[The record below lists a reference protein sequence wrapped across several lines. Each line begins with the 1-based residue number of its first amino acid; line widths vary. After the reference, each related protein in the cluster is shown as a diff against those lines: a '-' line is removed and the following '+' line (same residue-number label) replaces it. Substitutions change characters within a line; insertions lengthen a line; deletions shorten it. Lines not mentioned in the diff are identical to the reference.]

1 VRQAEFASVSRVI
14 AVTIVR
20 GFLKLQF
27 VGSHQKG
34 FTFNEVLVAI
44 NVIVIAILGY
54 SLSTVGVIRGN
65 LTNDN
70 ITIAINLAQDKMEQL
85 KAQKQLVNDDRCPSA
100 GDRTITATGTPNG
113 IFDRCWRIVDSALG
127 PQLKQIDVMISW
139 RDHESRE
146 IVVSTLVY
154 SE

>member
-1 VRQAEFASVSRVI
+1 MI

-20 GFLKLQF
+20 EFLKLRF
-27 VGSHQKG
+27 VGSQQKG

-65 LTNDN
+65 MTNDN
-70 ITIAINLAQDKMEQL
+70 MTIAINLAQDKMEQL
-85 KAQKQLVNDDRCPSA
+85 KAQKKLVNDDRCPRA
-100 GDRTITATGTPNG
+100 GDRAITATGTPNG
-113 IFDRCWRIVDSALG
+113 LFDRCWRIFDSPLG

-139 RDHESRE
+139 RDHEKRE

>member
-1 VRQAEFASVSRVI
+1 VI
-14 AVTIVR
+14 AVGTVR
-20 GFLKLQF
+20 SFLKLRI
-27 VGSHQKG
+27 VDRHQAG

-70 ITIAINLAQDKMEQL
+70 TTAAINLAQDKMEQL
-85 KAQKQLVNDDRCPSA
+85 KAQKKLVNDDRCPSA
-100 GDRTITATGTPNG
+100 GDRGITATGTLNG
-113 IFDRCWRIVDSALG
+113 IFDRCWRIVDSPLG
-127 PQLKQIDVMISW
+127 PHLKQIDVTVSW
-139 RDHESRE
+139 RDRENRE
-146 IVVSTLVY
+146 IIVTTLVY

>member
-1 VRQAEFASVSRVI
+1 VI
-14 AVTIVR
+14 AVQIVR
-20 GFLKLQF
+20 AFLKF
-27 VGSHQKG
+27 RIVGRHPKG

-70 ITIAINLAQDKMEQL
+70 TTAAINMAQDKMEQL
-85 KAQKQLVNDDRCPSA
+85 KAQKNLVNDDRCPSA
-100 GDRTITATGTPNG
+100 GDRAITATGTLNG
-113 IFDRCWRIVDSALG
+113 IFDRCWRIVDSPLG
-127 PQLKQIDVMISW
+127 PQLKQIDVMVSW
-139 RDHESRE
+139 RDRENRE

-154 SE
+154 TGNLDASAP

>member
-1 VRQAEFASVSRVI
+1 M
-14 AVTIVR
+14 TIVK
-20 GFLKLQF
+20 GFLKSQF
-27 VGSHQKG
+27 VGSYEKG

-44 NVIVIAILGY
+44 NLIVIAILGY

-70 ITIAINLAQDKMEQL
+70 MTIAINLAQDKMEQL
-85 KAQKQLVNDDRCPSA
+85 KAQKKIVNDDRCPSA
-100 GDRTITATGTPNG
+100 GDRAITATGSPNG
-113 IFDRCWRIVDSALG
+113 IFNRCWRIFDSPLG

-139 RDHESRE
+139 RDHENRE

-154 SE
+154 TD

>member
-1 VRQAEFASVSRVI
+1 ME
-14 AVTIVR
+14 IVR
-20 GFLKLQF
+20 AFLKLQN
-27 VGSHQKG
+27 VGWHQKG

-70 ITIAINLAQDKMEQL
+70 TTAAINLAQDKMEQL
-85 KAQKQLVNDDRCPSA
+85 KAQKNLVNDDRCPSS
-100 GDRTITATGTPNG
+100 GDHAITATGTLNG
-113 IFDRCWRIVDSALG
+113 IFDRCWRIVDSPLG
-127 PQLKQIDVMISW
+127 PHLKQIDVTVSW
-139 RDHESRE
+139 RDRENRE
-146 IVVSTLVY
+146 IIVTTLVY

>member
-1 VRQAEFASVSRVI
+1 ME
-14 AVTIVR
+14 TVR
-20 GFLKLQF
+20 GFLKLPY
-27 VGSHQKG
+27 QKG

-44 NVIVIAILGY
+44 NVIAIAILGY

-85 KAQKQLVNDDRCPSA
+85 KGQKKLVNDDRCPSA
-100 GDRTITATGTPNG
+100 GDRAITSTGTPNG
-113 IFDRCWRIVDSALG
+113 VFDRCWRIVDSPLG
-127 PQLKQIDVMISW
+127 PQLKQIDVMIAW
-139 RDHESRE
+139 RDHENRE